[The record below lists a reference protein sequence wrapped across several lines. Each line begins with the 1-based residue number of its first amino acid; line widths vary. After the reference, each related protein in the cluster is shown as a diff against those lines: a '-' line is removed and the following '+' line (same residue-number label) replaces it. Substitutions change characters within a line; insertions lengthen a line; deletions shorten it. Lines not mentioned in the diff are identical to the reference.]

1 MANFTMF
8 TREKKEEFL
17 RLYPKLRNVGKVA
30 QKLGLSRRALYQARE
45 ADKDFDEKW
54 AEITQG
60 IAEDLEAEAYRR
72 AHDGCRK
79 PVFYKGKKVGTIKE
93 YSDTVLI
100 FLLKAYNPQKF
111 RELYKHEITGPDGM
125 PIPFKC
131 VLGVDDGK
139 L

>member
-1 MANFTMF
+1 MASLTRL

-17 RLYPKLRNVGKVA
+17 PLYRRLRNVGKAA
-30 QKLGLSRRALYQARE
+30 QKLGVSRQALYQARE
-45 ADKDFDEKW
+45 SDTEFDEQW
-54 AEITQG
+54 TAITQD

-111 RELYKHEITGPDGM
+111 RELYKHEVTGPNGM
-125 PIPFKC
+125 PIPMKF
-131 VLGVDDGK
+131 VVGIDDGE